1 MTPTKFFVA
10 RVAQAFGIHRKTKRM
25 SDAANEMHLL
35 RDAETVLG
43 AAVWE
48 RVEKIEELSVEYWNL
63 RRLTKEREEIRAKVA
78 ACHAQ
83 LEIAHNERADLLNS
97 RSEPQQDLILERQ
110 SIMSRLENLAR
121 ERDEVVSRAREV
133 RRAYDGLKMKL
144 EVLGKD
150 YSEGSPELIDVRSKL
165 EGLKVKFAEL
175 KKQRAE
181 VAEAIESGDAELDE
195 LDQRLSEHRQERR
208 DQASESFQIIGEA
221 NREISTHRAELGL
234 IETQIS
240 QLYSEIGRYI
250 SRNRHRNPACSE
262 ASKDHR
268 ALVEIMR
275 CLRSSISMNH
285 RLAGQA

>member
-1 MTPTKFFVA
+1 MTPAKFFVA

-48 RVEKIEELSVEYWNL
+48 RVENIEELSVEYWNL
-63 RRLTKEREEIRAKVA
+63 RRLVKERAEIRARVA
-78 ACHAQ
+78 ACHEQ
-83 LEIAHNERADLLNS
+83 LEIAHSERSSLLNS
-97 RSEPQQDLILERQ
+97 QSEPQQDLIAERQ
-110 SIMSRLENLAR
+110 AIMAKLEKLAR
-121 ERDEVVSRAREV
+121 ERDEVVARARDV

-144 EVLGKD
+144 EVL
-150 YSEGSPELIDVRSKL
+150 SNEGNGGSQELTNVREKL
-165 EGLKVKFAEL
+165 EGLKSKFAEL
-175 KKQRAE
+175 KQQRAK
-181 VAEAIESGDAELDE
+181 VAEEIEEGDAELDE
-195 LDQRLSEHRQERR
+195 MDARLAEHRQLRR
-208 DQASESFQIIGEA
+208 EQASGAFQIIVEA

-240 QLYSEIGRYI
+240 QLYSEVGRYV
-250 SRNRHRNPACSE
+250 SRNRHRNAACAE

-268 ALVEIMR
+268 AMIEIMR
-275 CLRSSISMNH
+275 CLRASVSMNH